1 MIDSFVLTSQGWNV
15 FVIIND
21 QAFISISKQIPR
33 ANTYTSLPTSC
44 GFPTLMDDENISQ
57 VTKRRVNTQ

>member
-1 MIDSFVLTSQGWNV
+1 MIDSFVLTSQGSNV

-33 ANTYTSLPTSC
+33 ANTYKYFVADVVRLPNIDGWRKYFTSH
-44 GFPTLMDDENISQ
+44 
-57 VTKRRVNTQ
+57 